1 MAWKKYFLNHFFS
14 RNLVTSIETKTVFS
28 RDTTHASKFVFD
40 FFSKDQLWLLRPKQ
54 IVAWQLA
61 EELISFDINLRV
73 NSLGTW
79 LLI

>member
-40 FFSKDQLWLLRPKQ
+40 FFSKDQLLLLRPKQ
-54 IVAWQLA
+54 IVA
-61 EELISFDINLRV
+61 
-73 NSLGTW
+73 
-79 LLI
+79 